1 MVALAKK
8 HQAVGDSQPLS
19 MAILFTPAGVQPSV
33 EEIEFRRRAIELGK
47 QFSTDV
53 SCEEAIV
60 EIVRMLAREGL
71 HCPPQSI
78 DREMVNMLDNQ
89 IGDVNRSE
97 EMVKVLRI
105 YHFLLWKT
113 AGDESWTVRRN
124 PGESNSI
131 PYLPHFL
138 LANQTRME
146 AETVLSKRMAQI
158 EEEQLSSGLMRVL
171 ASAEEL
177 SGETVLNPQDWTEVS
192 LMEFINGCLSDEHCL
207 TEERSQPI
215 TQVITTKDRRLTW
228 KEAQDSDNQRGDI
241 IFANQAG
248 EGDGEGEERK
258 YYVRSKS
265 DIRTLYEMRP
275 PRMSNMVFG
284 FFASKYRRMWP
295 SGNGFEA
302 AKNKIDPS
310 TGLGP
315 DSTEK
320 IVGDDDLMAPQC
332 MQLSNEVVMVKRAKG
347 AVLHCLF
354 DGKTGR
360 HGNQVLWESW
370 RYLEEITDQDQG
382 VTEEQTRRRL
392 EVFPLSKRQGEDDS
406 DSE

>member
-47 QFSTDV
+47 QFSIDV

-60 EIVRMLAREGL
+60 EIVRILAREGL

-78 DREMVNMLDNQ
+78 DREMVKMLDNQ

-105 YHFLLWKT
+105 YHYLLWKT

-177 SGETVLNPQDWTEVS
+177 PGETVLNPQDWTEVS

-215 TQVITTKDRRLTW
+215 TQVITSKDRKLTW
-228 KEAQDSDNQRGDI
+228 KEAQDSDNQRGDV
-241 IFANQAG
+241 IFANQA
-248 EGDGEGEERK
+248 EEGEGEETK
-258 YYVRSKS
+258 YYVRTKS
-265 DIRTLYEMRP
+265 DVRILYEMRP
-275 PRMSNMVFG
+275 PSMRSMVLG
-284 FFASKYRRMWP
+284 FFASRYRRIKP
-295 SGNGFEA
+295 GGHGLEA

-320 IVGDDDLMAPQC
+320 VHGDDDLMAPQC
-332 MQLSNEVVMVKRAKG
+332 MQLTNEVVMVKRSGKD
-347 AVLHCLF
+347 AVLHFLC
-354 DGKTGR
+354 DGKTRR
-360 HGNQVLWESW
+360 HGSQVLWEPW
-370 RYLEEITDQDQG
+370 QFLEEISDQDQG

-392 EVFPLSKRQGEDDS
+392 EVFPMSQGEQDE

>member
-215 TQVITTKDRRLTW
+215 TQVITSKDRKLTW
-228 KEAQDSDNQRGDI
+228 KEAQDSDNQRGDV
-241 IFANQAG
+241 IFANQA
-248 EGDGEGEERK
+248 EEGEGEETK
-258 YYVRSKS
+258 YYVRTKS
-265 DIRTLYEMRP
+265 DVRILYEMRP
-275 PRMSNMVFG
+275 PSMRSMVLG
-284 FFASKYRRMWP
+284 FFASRYRRIKP
-295 SGNGFEA
+295 GGHGLEA

-320 IVGDDDLMAPQC
+320 VHGDDDLMAPQC
-332 MQLSNEVVMVKRAKG
+332 MQLTNEVVMVKRSGKD
-347 AVLHCLF
+347 AVFHFLYDWKTRRHCS
-354 DGKTGR
+354 
-360 HGNQVLWESW
+360 QVLWEPW
-370 RYLEEITDQDQG
+370 QFLEEISDQDQG
-382 VTEEQTRRRL
+382 ETEEQTRRRL
-392 EVFPLSKRQGEDDS
+392 EVFPMSQGEQDE

>member
-53 SCEEAIV
+53 GCEEAIV

-177 SGETVLNPQDWTEVS
+177 PGETVLNPQDWTEVS

-215 TQVITTKDRRLTW
+215 TQVITSKDRKLTW
-228 KEAQDSDNQRGDI
+228 KEAQDSDNQRGDV
-241 IFANQAG
+241 IFANQA
-248 EGDGEGEERK
+248 EEGEGEETK
-258 YYVRSKS
+258 YYVRTKS
-265 DIRTLYEMRP
+265 DVRILYEMRP
-275 PRMSNMVFG
+275 PSMRSMVLG
-284 FFASKYRRMWP
+284 FFASRYRRIKP
-295 SGNGFEA
+295 GGHGLEA

-320 IVGDDDLMAPQC
+320 VHGDDDLMAPQC
-332 MQLSNEVVMVKRAKG
+332 MQLTNEVVMVKRSGKD
-347 AVLHCLF
+347 AVLHFLY
-354 DGKTGR
+354 DGKTRR
-360 HGNQVLWESW
+360 HGSQVLWEPW
-370 RYLEEITDQDQG
+370 QFLEEISDQDQG

-392 EVFPLSKRQGEDDS
+392 EVFPMSQGEQDE